1 MADELVWCSAASGHT
16 DPANRAAYSP
26 RFALAVL
33 VAHLVLPAYL
43 FSHMPS
49 FSLCSSSATSQ
60 HIDTP
65 DNTVETKFDFNEE
78 NYKRVEMV
86 CFFICSCL

>member
-1 MADELVWCSAASGHT
+1 M
-16 DPANRAAYSP
+16 
-26 RFALAVL
+26 
-33 VAHLVLPAYL
+33 
-43 FSHMPS
+43 
-49 FSLCSSSATSQ
+49 CSSITSCAFEYPFLTWSALLSSLLSTSQ

-86 CFFICSCL
+86 CFYICFLVWYLVEWLNHLEAMQYYYLTRFQIDF

>member
-1 MADELVWCSAASGHT
+1 MFLCLYG
-16 DPANRAAYSP
+16 AY
-26 RFALAVL
+26 
-33 VAHLVLPAYL
+33 LVLL
-43 FSHMPS
+43 RIFFLTCLRS
-49 FSLCSSSATSQ
+49 FCSPATSQ

-86 CFFICSCL
+86 SYT